1 VLEAVEQE
9 HVSDTA
15 RPPRGSPAPKRVM
28 AREFTG
34 YEEEFEDDAPPARR
48 RQQGVRV
55 TLRGGLPRSRGGK
68 IAAAAAM
75 LVLAGLCGAAW
86 MVARNAILHDARF
99 MISSATAI
107 ETEGNQHVT
116 RAQIVNLFGEDIER
130 NIFRVPLKDRKTEL
144 EELPWVEHA
153 TVMRL
158 LPNRLRVAVSER
170 TPVAFVRQGNR
181 IGLVDA
187 NGVLLDMSSEMR
199 TKTHYSFPIVTG
211 LEAKDPLSLRA
222 ARMKLYGRFT
232 ADLDGGG
239 EKITEKLSEVDLSN
253 PEDVRV
259 VIPDKVG
266 EVMVHFGEDSFLDRY
281 KKFEEHLPEW
291 RTQYP
296 HLASVDMR
304 YERQVVLE
312 MQPGTAAPIV
322 GEQQAPSSEEHKA
335 SAPASAPN
343 TAKAV
348 AAPSNHTA
356 AATKRPTVKAK
367 KPAPKKAVPAKHKA
381 AAHKTGST
389 ASIGEKNEILGIHTQ
404 EKAVALAEP
413 GPGPGIERKSFS
425 PQVVHP

>member
-1 VLEAVEQE
+1 M
-9 HVSDTA
+9 T
-15 RPPRGSPAPKRVM
+15 
-28 AREFTG
+28 REFTG
-34 YEEEFEDDAPPARR
+34 YEDDFEDDAPPTRR

-68 IAAAAAM
+68 IAAAAAV
-75 LVLAGLCGAAW
+75 LVLVGLCGAAA
-86 MVARNAILHDARF
+86 MLASNAILHDARF

-107 ETEGNQHVT
+107 ETEGNQHVA
-116 RAQIVNLFGEDIER
+116 RAQIVSLFGEDIER

-158 LPNRLRVAVSER
+158 LPNRLRVSVSER

-222 ARMKLYGRFT
+222 ARMKLYSRFT
-232 ADLDGGG
+232 ADLDGSG

-259 VIPDKVG
+259 VIPDKAG
-266 EVMVHFGEDSFLDRY
+266 EVMVHFGEENFLDRY

-322 GEQQAPSSEEHKA
+322 GEQQAPNPGDRKPAPAPASTAKTA
-335 SAPASAPN
+335 SAPTSH
-343 TAKAV
+343 AV
-348 AAPSNHTA
+348 AG
-356 AATKRPTVKAK
+356 AK
-367 KPAPKKAVPAKHKA
+367 KTSVKTTKKAAPKKAVPVKHKS
-381 AAHKTGST
+381 AAHKAGPT
-389 ASIGEKNEILGIHTQ
+389 ASIGEKNETLGIRTQ
-404 EKAVALAEP
+404 ETQKTLVAFAEP
-413 GPGPGIERKSFS
+413 GPGPGLEWKSFS

>member
-1 VLEAVEQE
+1 
-9 HVSDTA
+9 
-15 RPPRGSPAPKRVM
+15 M

-34 YEEEFEDDAPPARR
+34 YEEDFEDDAPPTRR

-55 TLRGGLPRSRGGK
+55 TLRGGLPRSTGGK
-68 IAAAAAM
+68 IAAAAAV

-86 MVARNAILHDARF
+86 IMARNAILHDARF

-130 NIFRVPLKDRKTEL
+130 NIFRVPLKDRKSEL

-158 LPNRLRVAVSER
+158 LPNRLRVSVSER

-187 NGVLLDMSSEMR
+187 NGVLLDTSSETR
-199 TKTHYSFPIVTG
+199 SKTHYSFPIVTG

-266 EVMVHFGEDSFLDRY
+266 EVMVHFGEENFLDRY

-322 GEQQAPSSEEHKA
+322 GEQQAPDAGEHKVP
-335 SAPASAPN
+335 APASAPS
-343 TAKAV
+343 TAKASSASSSHAV
-348 AAPSNHTA
+348 
-356 AATKRPTVKAK
+356 ATKKTTVKTK
-367 KPAPKKAVPAKHKA
+367 KPAPKKAVPVKHKA
-381 AAHKTGST
+381 VAHKAGPT

-404 EKAVALAEP
+404 ETVVALAEP

>member
-1 VLEAVEQE
+1 
-9 HVSDTA
+9 
-15 RPPRGSPAPKRVM
+15 M

-34 YEEEFEDDAPPARR
+34 YEDDFEDDAPPARR

-55 TLRGGLPRSRGGK
+55 TLRGGLPRSTGGK
-68 IAAAAAM
+68 IAAAAAV

-86 MVARNAILHDARF
+86 IMARNAILHDARF

-130 NIFRVPLKDRKTEL
+130 NIFRVPLKDRKSEL

-158 LPNRLRVAVSER
+158 LPNRLRVSVSER

-187 NGVLLDMSSEMR
+187 NGVLLDTSSETR
-199 TKTHYSFPIVTG
+199 SKTHYSFPIVTG

-222 ARMKLYGRFT
+222 ARMKLYARFT
-232 ADLDGGG
+232 ADLDGSG

-259 VIPDKVG
+259 VIPDKAG
-266 EVMVHFGEDSFLDRY
+266 EVMVHFGEDNFLDRY

-291 RTQYP
+291 RAQYP

-322 GEQQAPSSEEHKA
+322 GEQQAPDAGEHKA
-335 SAPASAPN
+335 PP
-343 TAKAV
+343 T
-348 AAPSNHTA
+348 APSA
-356 AATKRPTVKAK
+356 AKGSSAANSQTVATKKTTVKSK
-367 KPAPKKAVPAKHKA
+367 KPAPKKAVPVKHKVA
-381 AAHKTGST
+381 GHKAGPT

-404 EKAVALAEP
+404 ETVVALAEP